1 MSTVTPVSSNEAQR
15 LQQEIM
21 SEASRAFQILLETL
35 KEEWNKSI
43 AQEKIDQEQTKET
56 LKDQVKITIG
66 GQEKDANQL
75 TWEDYGKLQA
85 LTQKDV
91 GDNSPDLANI
101 KVVQKT
107 PVEEN
112 TLLETNDKGTVLT
125 NNLKAPSPLNI
136 AIGFDL

>member
-112 TLLETNDKGTVLT
+112 TLLETNDKG
-125 NNLKAPSPLNI
+125 
-136 AIGFDL
+136 